1 MIAWPSMQTAHSSC
15 RLLLEEVCRGRLS
28 RLGWL
33 ETPQKISAFLRS
45 CAIYNHGNINDQ
57 HECMD
62 AWMCHMCVPANL
74 SVAGLAQAVEQKK
87 QTCVCVVQKPKI
99 VPWYVHSHIHL
110 GQGFKFVRLFLV
122 ELAAHMSLKFFFP
135 CALLSKLSHAQLSM

>member
-1 MIAWPSMQTAHSSC
+1 
-15 RLLLEEVCRGRLS
+15 
-28 RLGWL
+28 
-33 ETPQKISAFLRS
+33 
-45 CAIYNHGNINDQ
+45 
-57 HECMD
+57 MD

-135 CALLSKLSHAQLSM
+135 LCTVIEAFPRTAIDVDVRSVHL